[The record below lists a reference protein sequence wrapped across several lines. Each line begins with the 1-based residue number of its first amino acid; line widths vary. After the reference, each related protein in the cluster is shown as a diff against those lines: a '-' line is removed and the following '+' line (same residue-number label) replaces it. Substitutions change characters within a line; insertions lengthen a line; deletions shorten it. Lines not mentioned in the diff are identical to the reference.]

1 MKLRSEQ
8 FVATM
13 VNLIKGYLPL
23 RIKLPAWKS
32 DEKEQTFLYLKEHS
46 EKLSSDGSKNN
57 AGKTLFIANVPFVGG
72 VRTSIFLHSLFG
84 KVGEVERVVVVRNP
98 RGGNNEAT
106 WQEYDDLESQI
117 SNPFYKE
124 LSGVILPNEEDF
136 YDEGKFAHIIFS
148 SAKEMKRSLK
158 SLQKNEEGI
167 SFGRLEIQELA
178 DQSYQAW
185 EKMKSSI
192 VQQNSD
198 HGESDQSD
206 DDSKDDTTGKK
217 NKVRLSGLMALV
229 ERHRA
234 QIIDRS
240 ILSAACDRI
249 MSKFE
254 DAESEAQSKLRQS
267 ANQADD
273 DGFVTVSY
281 SAAVDASDGFEKA
294 DSFGVGKRKAS
305 KRSRK
310 KKEGMGKKELG
321 DFYRFQTK
329 ESKKRNLEDLKQQF
343 QEDLE
348 RVKKMKEQK
357 LYRPF

>member
-1 MKLRSEQ
+1 
-8 FVATM
+8 M

-23 RIKLPAWKS
+23 RIILPSWKS
-32 DEKEQTFLYLKEHS
+32 EEKEQTFVFLKEHN
-46 EKLSSDGSKNN
+46 EKLLTGDGSKTNQN
-57 AGKTLFIANVPFVGG
+57 GSRTLFVANIPFVWG

-98 RGGNNEAT
+98 RGENTEAM
-106 WQEYDDLESQI
+106 WQEYDDLESQL

-136 YDEGKFAHIIFS
+136 YDEGKFAHVIFS

-158 SLQKNEEGI
+158 NMQKNMEGI
-167 SFGRLEIQELA
+167 SFGKLEVQELA
-178 DQSYQAW
+178 DQSQQAW
-185 EKMKSSI
+185 EKMKSRI
-192 VQQNSD
+192 ILQQKSKDSSD
-198 HGESDQSD
+198 HGESDESD
-206 DDSKDDTTGKK
+206 DDDDDATEK
-217 NKVRLSGLMALV
+217 NKIRLSGIMALV

-240 ILSAACDRI
+240 ILSAACDSI
-249 MSKFE
+249 MTKFE
-254 DAESEAQSKLRQS
+254 EAESEAQSKLRQS
-267 ANQADD
+267 ANQPDD

-281 SAAVDASDGFEKA
+281 SAAVDTTDGFEKA
-294 DSFGVGKRKAS
+294 ESFGVTRRKAS

-310 KKEGMGKKELG
+310 KKEGMGKQELS